1 MNGQPTVFRVGASYQ
16 RGTSVATSREC
27 FDFFYAQVEAAVNTA
42 ASGGG
47 GTARVAASIAEALAG
62 VKAADA
68 VRSQFDSYTYTYMC
82 VHIYIYVYVERGPTG
97 WAVCASIGAALAGVK
112 AADAV
117 SLFVAEPS
125 VFTIS
130 KSVAALAAKVLGL
143 GSFL

>member
-68 VRSQFDSYTYTYMC
+68 V
-82 VHIYIYVYVERGPTG
+82 
-97 WAVCASIGAALAGVK
+97 
-112 AADAV
+112 
-117 SLFVAEPS
+117 SLFVAESS